1 MKNIKKLLA
10 LVLALAICAA
20 FALPALADE
29 NQPDAVGTSASEGP
43 FDLTLKNPQAGHTYE
58 IYQLFTGDPAK
69 DGENW
74 ILANVEYGTSGWK
87 MDGMEDN
94 AAKAAEAI
102 SNYTSAEREVFL
114 KNLANLEP
122 YTEREGDTTE
132 SFTYKAETG
141 EPYTWKLPGG
151 YYVIKDIT
159 SELPAHEVASG
170 IMVSVVGPVDVN
182 IKPTQPTPDKDI
194 ENSDPDVINPNGYQ
208 VGSMIPYVLSAKV
221 PAANLWEYVKPG
233 QIKSSYELTFRDYM
247 PPQLTYLPSEAEFN
261 VYILGTGGTRGDSVE
276 KEGHWSVNNTPTKK
290 NSAGT
295 TAAFELTLDLFS
307 VIGVDSSMWGNYI
320 DEEGNI
326 VVEVTYYAMLNAL
339 EFKPSVDGEGNPI
352 KNQVELDYP
361 NSPESDGTG
370 SSTSEPTDVPVYTF
384 KIDGVKVDKE
394 NNKLA
399 GAVFELKTS
408 AEESD
413 SAILFVEDG
422 DNYIQWNS
430 GAYSEVQNAEGEN
443 AGKYVWKKI
452 GEKKVEGKDEY
463 QPVYETDDSGE
474 LKTYP
479 VVTQV
484 TSDSNGAFS
493 FGGLKDGT
501 YYLHEIKAPAG
512 YNKLDKPRKIEIIP
526 EFNEDGKLTDVKY
539 KLDDEEVTANEGQ
552 TVVIAIENNKG
563 STLPSTGGMGT
574 TILYIVGAVLVV
586 GAGVVLFTKRRMSN

>member
-20 FALPALADE
+20 FALPALATADE
-29 NQPDAVGTSASEGP
+29 AGKPASEGP
-43 FDLTLKNPQAGHTYE
+43 FELTLNNPQVGHTYE

-74 ILANVEYGTSGWK
+74 ILANVQYGSSGWK
-87 MDGMEDN
+87 MEGMKDD
-94 AAKAAEAI
+94 AAGAAEAI
-102 SNYTSAEREVFL
+102 SGYSSAEREAFL
-114 KNLANLEP
+114 KNLASLIR
-122 YTEREGDTTE
+122 YTESEGDVTK

-141 EPYTWKLPGG
+141 DSHTWKLPGG

-194 ENSDPDVINPNGYQ
+194 EDSDPNVVNPNGYQ

-233 QIKSSYELTFRDYM
+233 QTKSTYELTFRDYM
-247 PPQLTYLPSEAEFN
+247 PPQLTYLPSEANFN
-261 VYILGTGGTRGDSVE
+261 VYVLGSDGTRGDGVE
-276 KEGHWSVNNTPTKK
+276 KEDHWSVNNTPNKA
-290 NSAGT
+290 NSAGK

-307 VIGVDSSMWGNYI
+307 VIGVDSSKWVDYI

-370 SSTSEPTDVPVYTF
+370 SSTSKPTDVPVYTF
-384 KIDGVKVDKE
+384 EIDGVKVDRE

-413 SAILFVEDG
+413 PAILFVEDG

-430 GAYSEVQNAEGEN
+430 GAYSEVQDAEGEN

-452 GEKKVEGKDEY
+452 GEEEVEGEDGY
-463 QPVYETDDSGE
+463 QPVYEKDDNGD

-484 TSDSNGAFS
+484 TSDSDGAFS

-512 YNKLDKPRKIEIIP
+512 YNKLDEPRKIEIIP
-526 EFNEDGKLTDVKY
+526 EFDKDGNLTDVKY
-539 KLDDEEVTANEGQ
+539 KLDEEDVTANEGQ
-552 TVVIAIENNKG
+552 AVVIAIENNKG

-574 TILYIVGAVLVV
+574 TILYIVGAVLVI

>member
-20 FALPALADE
+20 FALPALATADE
-29 NQPDAVGTSASEGP
+29 AGKPASEGP
-43 FDLTLKNPQAGHTYE
+43 FELTLNNPQVGHTYE

-74 ILANVEYGTSGWK
+74 ILANVQYGSSGWK
-87 MDGMEDN
+87 MEGMKDD
-94 AAKAAEAI
+94 AAGAAEAI
-102 SNYTSAEREVFL
+102 SGYSSAEREAFL
-114 KNLANLEP
+114 KNLASLIP
-122 YTEREGDTTE
+122 YTESEGDVTK

-141 EPYTWKLPGG
+141 DSHTWKLPGG

-261 VYILGTGGTRGDSVE
+261 VYILGTNGTRGDSVE

-307 VIGVDSSMWGNYI
+307 VIGVDSSRWGNYI

-452 GEKKVEGKDEY
+452 GEEKVEGKDEY

-493 FGGLKDGT
+493 FGGLKGGT

-539 KLDDEEVTANEGQ
+539 KLDEEEVTADEGQ

>member
-20 FALPALADE
+20 FALPALATADE
-29 NQPDAVGTSASEGP
+29 AGKPASEGP
-43 FDLTLKNPQAGHTYE
+43 FELTLNNPQVGHTYE

-74 ILANVEYGTSGWK
+74 ILANVQYGSSGWK
-87 MDGMEDN
+87 MEGMKDD
-94 AAKAAEAI
+94 AAGAAEAI
-102 SNYTSAEREVFL
+102 SGYSSAEREAFL
-114 KNLANLEP
+114 KNLASLIP
-122 YTEREGDTTE
+122 YTESEGDVTK

-141 EPYTWKLPGG
+141 DSHTWKLPGG

-247 PPQLTYLPSEAEFN
+247 PPQLTYLPSEANFN
-261 VYILGTGGTRGDSVE
+261 VYVLGSDGTRGDGVE
-276 KEGHWSVNNTPTKK
+276 KEDHWSVNNTPNKA
-290 NSAGT
+290 NSAGK

-307 VIGVDSSMWGNYI
+307 VIGVDSSKWVDYI

-370 SSTSEPTDVPVYTF
+370 SSTSKPTDVPVYTF
-384 KIDGVKVDKE
+384 EIDGVKVDRE

-413 SAILFVEDG
+413 PAILFVEDG

-430 GAYSEVQNAEGEN
+430 GAYSEVQDAEGEN

-452 GEKKVEGKDEY
+452 GEEEVEGEDGY
-463 QPVYETDDSGE
+463 QPVYEKDDNGD

-484 TSDSNGAFS
+484 TSDSDGAFS

-512 YNKLDKPRKIEIIP
+512 YNKLDEPRKIEIIP
-526 EFNEDGKLTDVKY
+526 EFDKDGNLTDVKY
-539 KLDDEEVTANEGQ
+539 KLDEEDVTANEGQ
-552 TVVIAIENNKG
+552 AVVIAIENNKG

-574 TILYIVGAVLVV
+574 TILYIVGAVLVI

>member
-1 MKNIKKLLA
+1 M
-10 LVLALAICAA
+10 
-20 FALPALADE
+20 
-29 NQPDAVGTSASEGP
+29 
-43 FDLTLKNPQAGHTYE
+43 
-58 IYQLFTGDPAK
+58 
-69 DGENW
+69 
-74 ILANVEYGTSGWK
+74 
-87 MDGMEDN
+87 
-94 AAKAAEAI
+94 
-102 SNYTSAEREVFL
+102 
-114 KNLANLEP
+114 
-122 YTEREGDTTE
+122 
-132 SFTYKAETG
+132 
-141 EPYTWKLPGG
+141 
-151 YYVIKDIT
+151 
-159 SELPAHEVASG
+159 
-170 IMVSVVGPVDVN
+170 
-182 IKPTQPTPDKDI
+182 
-194 ENSDPDVINPNGYQ
+194 
-208 VGSMIPYVLSAKV
+208 
-221 PAANLWEYVKPG
+221 
-233 QIKSSYELTFRDYM
+233 
-247 PPQLTYLPSEAEFN
+247 TYLPSEAEFN
-261 VYILGTGGTRGDSVE
+261 VYILGTDGTRADSVE

>member
-20 FALPALADE
+20 FALPALATADE
-29 NQPDAVGTSASEGP
+29 AGKPASEGP

-74 ILANVEYGTSGWK
+74 ILANVEYGTSDWK
-87 MDGMEDN
+87 MEGMEDN

-102 SNYTSAEREVFL
+102 SNYTSEEREAFL
-114 KNLANLEP
+114 KNLVSLTP
-122 YTEREGDTTE
+122 YTESEGDTTK
-132 SFTYKAETG
+132 SFTYEAETG
-141 EPYTWKLPGG
+141 NSHTWKLPGG

-159 SELPAHEVASG
+159 SKLPAHEVASG

-194 ENSDPDVINPNGYQ
+194 ENSDPDVVNPNGYQ

-261 VYILGTGGTRGDSVE
+261 VYVLGTDGTRGDSVE

-384 KIDGVKVDKE
+384 EIDGVKVDKE

-399 GAVFELKTS
+399 GAVFELKKS

-413 SAILFVEDG
+413 PAILFVEDG
-422 DNYIQWNS
+422 DNYIQWDP
-430 GAYSEVQNAEGEN
+430 GAYSEVRNAEGEN

-452 GEKKVEGKDEY
+452 GEEKVEGKDEY
-463 QPVYETDDSGE
+463 QPVYETNDSGE

-539 KLDDEEVTANEGQ
+539 KLDEEDVTANEDQ

>member
-20 FALPALADE
+20 FALPALADANE
-29 NQPDAVGTSASEGP
+29 VGQPASEGP

-69 DGENW
+69 DGKNW

-87 MDGMEDN
+87 MEGMKDD
-94 AAKAAEAI
+94 AAGAAEAI
-102 SNYTSAEREVFL
+102 SGYSSAEREAFL
-114 KNLANLEP
+114 KNLASLIP
-122 YTEREGDTTE
+122 YTESEGGVTK

-141 EPYTWKLPGG
+141 DSHIWKLPGG

-194 ENSDPDVINPNGYQ
+194 EKSDPDVVNPNGYH

-233 QIKSSYELTFRDYM
+233 QTNSSYELTFRDYM

-261 VYILGTGGTRGDSVE
+261 VYVLGSDGARGNGVE
-276 KEGHWSVNNTPTKK
+276 KEGHWSVNDNPTTQ

-295 TAAFELTLDLFS
+295 IAAFELTLDLFS
-307 VIGVDSSMWGNYI
+307 VIGVDSSKWSDYT
-320 DEEGNI
+320 DSEGNI

-352 KNQVELDYP
+352 RNQVELDYP

-384 KIDGVKVDKE
+384 EIDGVKVDKE

-408 AEESD
+408 DEESD
-413 SAILFVEDG
+413 PAIPFVEDG

-430 GAYSEVQNAEGEN
+430 GAYSEVQTADGEN

-452 GEKKVEGKDEY
+452 GEEKVEGKDEY
-463 QPVYETDDSGE
+463 QPVYEMDDSGE

-493 FGGLKDGT
+493 FGGLKGGT

-539 KLDDEEVTANEGQ
+539 KLDEEEVTADEGQ